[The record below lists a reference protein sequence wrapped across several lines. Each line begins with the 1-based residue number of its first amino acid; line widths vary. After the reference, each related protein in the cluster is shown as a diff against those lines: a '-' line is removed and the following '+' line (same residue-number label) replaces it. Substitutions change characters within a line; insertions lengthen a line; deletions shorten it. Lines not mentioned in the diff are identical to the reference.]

1 MRRTLPDRGSWRRSA
16 RDPAGTRRLP
26 WLQMSWNPMCSALR
40 PELLPGKDG
49 GGFARVREL
58 LFRSG
63 VASIDI
69 GMIRARQSARGLADF
84 VVRRSPSHVEDV
96 IIVAEL
102 DSPSS
107 CSPVLGPTGG
117 HLADRCHHLLRVCL
131 TGRPPLAPD
140 TSHGVYCYVAHAT
153 ER

>member
-1 MRRTLPDRGSWRRSA
+1 
-16 RDPAGTRRLP
+16 
-26 WLQMSWNPMCSALR
+26 MSRNPLCSALR

-49 GGFARVREL
+49 VGSARVREL

-69 GMIRARQSARGLADF
+69 GMIRARQSARGLLDF
-84 VVRRSPSHVEDV
+84 VVRRCTSHVEDV
-96 IIVAEL
+96 IIVTEL
-102 DSPSS
+102 DSHSS
-107 CSPVLGPTGG
+107 CSRVLGPAGG
-117 HLADRCHHLLRVCL
+117 HLADRCHHLLMVLL

-140 TSHGVYCYVAHAT
+140 TSHGVYCHVTHAQ